1 MLCIG
6 IIWNSANEF
15 KDYILSDITEYGEI
29 LNSFDLRLG
38 EQYESFVRD
47 IYSGD
52 DIDDW
57 KIDKKIETMNKSSY
71 YQGVA
76 VIVLDVDTTEQY
88 YHEYKKRIVYAN
100 LERMKTNIRKKYS
113 QLVSNYF
120 FDNVFHLTD
129 DEKEYERCVEVLSKY
144 SDEELMPK
152 EENKVKRIMLKKINK
167 LNY

>member
-38 EQYESFVRD
+38 EQYEAFVRD

-57 KIDKKIETMNKSSY
+57 KIDKKI
-71 YQGVA
+71 
-76 VIVLDVDTTEQY
+76 
-88 YHEYKKRIVYAN
+88 
-100 LERMKTNIRKKYS
+100 
-113 QLVSNYF
+113 
-120 FDNVFHLTD
+120 
-129 DEKEYERCVEVLSKY
+129 
-144 SDEELMPK
+144 
-152 EENKVKRIMLKKINK
+152 
-167 LNY
+167 